1 MWVWPNSDLRLLL
14 LRRKRKA
21 EQPLL
26 DAVAVPVRAENAHAL
41 KGPEQRLRARRAPQ
55 VAVAADAQDRQAAE
69 FLRKTVGIGAV
80 VAEMDHGVRPLPPH
94 GKLHKFLLAMR
105 IRKDQKL
112 HGVTSFAFGAY
123 IIAGHRAGGN
133 HL

>member
-1 MWVWPNSDLRLLL
+1 MAEQRDLRLLL

-21 EQPLL
+21 EQSLL

-41 KGPEQRLRARRAPQ
+41 KGPQQRLRARRAPQ

-94 GKLHKFLLAMR
+94 GKLR